1 MSAIGNNLKR
11 IRLLKNMSLK
21 DAGSLLNMSTT
32 AISKYEKGLIHP
44 DSKKLIEFA
53 NAYNV
58 KTLDLLKT
66 YNNPEMK
73 FNAFRKKKRLTGQNL
88 QLLEEIIQ
96 NEVANYLEV
105 IELNNME
112 PENVKFKKFICNN
125 IDDAEAAAN
134 KFRDSIEISSKQPI
148 SDLINILEN
157 LGIVIIQIKNP
168 DNRFND
174 FDGLSEIVN
183 NIPIIV
189 VLDGIK
195 DGARQRFTIAHEL
208 GHLILNIKSKN
219 IDEERMCNRFASSL
233 LMPKDAV
240 INEFGISRRNISFF
254 ELKAFKEEYKVSY
267 TAILYRL
274 KDLNIISEY
283 LYKNI
288 SIFLS
293 QKRLNKDDPN
303 PIIPEIS
310 HQFKR
315 LVYKLETNEIITLN
329 KACELLGVSIDE
341 YNEEDNN
348 NWYKYNNRLK

>member
-1 MSAIGNNLKR
+1 MNGIGNNLKR
-11 IRLLKNMSLK
+11 IRLLKNLSLK
-21 DAGSLLNMSTT
+21 DAGSLLNMT
-32 AISKYEKGLIHP
+32 ATAVSKYEKGLIQP

-58 KTLDLLKT
+58 RTLDLLKD
-66 YNNPEMK
+66 YNTPEMK

-88 QLLEEIIQ
+88 QLLEELIQ

-105 IELNNME
+105 IELNNIE
-112 PENVKFKKFICNN
+112 FVEFKLKKYTCN
-125 IDDAEAAAN
+125 ILDDVEEAAN
-134 KFRDSIEISSKQPI
+134 KFRSSIEFSNKQPI

-183 NIPIIV
+183 NIPVIV
-189 VLDGIK
+189 ILDGIK

-208 GHLILNIKSKN
+208 GHLILNIKNKEIN
-219 IDEERMCNRFASSL
+219 EEKMCNRFASSL

-240 INEFGISRRNISFF
+240 MNEFGISRKNISFF

-274 KDLNIISEY
+274 RELNIISEY
-283 LYKNI
+283 LYKNL
-288 SIFLS
+288 SIYLS
-293 QKRLNKDDPN
+293 QKKLNKNDPN
-303 PIIPEIS
+303 PIKPEIS

-315 LVYKLETNEIITLN
+315 LVYKLESNEIITLN

-341 YNEEDNN
+341 YNKEDN
-348 NWYKYNNRLK
+348 YN